1 MRAKRGFGRTHMM
14 TLRAPRAGPVAGA
27 GGEGTPLG
35 GRVCHIK
42 LSPMV
47 CSSAHGKIL
56 CGGDTSMA
64 DCHCRCAARSVV
76 VGPPHV
82 WIFVPTSKDS
92 TFPRFHVSTF
102 PPFHHSTIPP
112 SSRPVSVPS
121 PKCTYPDMVWR
132 VGTLLGP
139 GGRLDLARA
148 RQPCACKIL
157 EGSSV

>member
-92 TFPRFHVSTF
+92 TFPRFHVSTI
-102 PPFHHSTIPP
+102 PPFHHSTIVTTCVRAITKMHVSGYGVACGDPFGARGQT
-112 SSRPVSVPS
+112 RPRTGEAAV
-121 PKCTYPDMVWR
+121 R
-132 VGTLLGP
+132 VQDT
-139 GGRLDLARA
+139 
-148 RQPCACKIL
+148 
-157 EGSSV
+157 